1 MTLLP
6 IDLIGKTTAQQSMR
20 GDLLVSPVFQS
31 MGERQEVR
39 RRGGLDCRA
48 LQAAEVSRTS
58 PSNMGRID
66 FSFCRLPD
74 RHDESVVIDTERRTS
89 GNGPLL

>member
-39 RRGGLDCRA
+39 RRGGLIAA
-48 LQAAEVSRTS
+48 L
-58 PSNMGRID
+58 
-66 FSFCRLPD
+66 F
-74 RHDESVVIDTERRTS
+74 RRQR
-89 GNGPLL
+89 